1 VKTRRRFVEVA
12 KSVHCHIGRAEAT
25 EHVERA
31 VRAAGDSSKIE
42 ITRRGGCVTIRT
54 LEQQDVLDAHQPD
67 RGGSSPAPL
76 AASVMTL
83 EGAQEPKD

>member
-1 VKTRRRFVEVA
+1 MTVRRRFVEIA
-12 KSVHCHIGRAEAT
+12 KSTHCHIGRAEAT

-54 LEQQDVLDAHQPD
+54 LEQQDMLEGPPAA
-67 RGGSSPAPL
+67 APL
-76 AASVMTL
+76 ASSVMAL
-83 EGAQEPKD
+83 EGAQEPKGD

>member
-12 KSVHCHIGRAEAT
+12 KSTHCHIGRAEAT

-54 LEQQDVLDAHQPD
+54 LEQQDVLEGA
-67 RGGSSPAPL
+67 PAAL
-76 AASVMTL
+76 ASSVMAL
-83 EGAQEPKD
+83 EGAQDPKVE